1 MGKEFKGQ
9 TGAKIIIN
17 IATFRESAQLKA
29 CIAKE
34 LLKQNIDI
42 GNANSLA
49 KLKDELNNSV
59 PKLLNTAKDLL
70 LSCEVS
76 EEFNKAL
83 FDCLK
88 HCTYD
93 NITITED
100 LFEVHCRPEAREDY
114 YMIVFECI
122 KENILPFFKGLLSKL
137 KTLNPTNVSSQ
148 K

>member
-1 MGKEFKGQ
+1 MSKEFKGQ
-9 TGAKIIIN
+9 TGKRIVIN
-17 IATFRESAQLKA
+17 VANFKESAQLKA

-42 GNANSLA
+42 GNADSLA
-49 KLKDELNNSV
+49 GLKDELNNSV
-59 PKLLNTAKDLL
+59 PKLLNTAKNLL

-83 FDCLK
+83 FDCLR

-93 NITITED
+93 SIQVREQ
-100 LFEVHCRPEAREDY
+100 LFDDVPEAREDY

>member
-1 MGKEFKGQ
+1 MVKEFKGQ
-9 TGAKIIIN
+9 SGKRIVIN
-17 IATFRESAQLKA
+17 IANFKESAQLKA

-34 LLKQNIDI
+34 LLVQNIDL
-42 GNANSLA
+42 GNADSLA
-49 KLKDELNNSV
+49 GLKDELNNSV
-59 PKLLNTAKDLL
+59 PKLLNTAKNLL

-83 FDCLK
+83 FNCLQ

-93 NITITED
+93 NLQVREQ
-100 LFEVHCRPEAREDY
+100 LFDDVPEAREDY

>member
-1 MGKEFKGQ
+1 MSKELKGQ
-9 TGAKIIIN
+9 NGKRIVIN
-17 IATFRESAQLKA
+17 VATFRESAQLKA

-34 LLKQNIDI
+34 LLTQNIDI

-49 KLKDELNNSV
+49 GLKDELNNSV

-76 EEFNKAL
+76 EEFNTAL
-83 FDCLK
+83 FNCLQ

-93 NITITED
+93 SIPVREQ
-100 LFEVHCRPEAREDY
+100 LFDDVPEAREDY

-137 KTLNPTNVSSQ
+137 KTLNPTNESSQ

>member
-9 TGAKIIIN
+9 SGKRIVIN
-17 IATFRESAQLKA
+17 IANFKESAQLKA

-34 LLKQNIDI
+34 LLKQEIDLTQFDSFE
-42 GNANSLA
+42 SLKKEFN
-49 KLKDELNNSV
+49 KLKDI
-59 PKLLNTAKDLL
+59 LLGF
-70 LSCEVS
+70 EIS
-76 EEFNKAL
+76 EEFNAAL
-83 FDCLK
+83 FDCLR

-93 NITITED
+93 NIQVKEQ
-100 LFEVHCRPEAREDY
+100 LFDDVPEAREDY
-114 YMIVFECI
+114 YTIVFECI

>member
-1 MGKEFKGQ
+1 MVKEFKGQ
-9 TGAKIIIN
+9 TGKRIVIN
-17 IATFRESAQLKA
+17 VASFKESAQLKA

-34 LLKQNIDI
+34 LLTQNIDI
-42 GNANSLA
+42 GNADSLA
-49 KLKDELNNSV
+49 GLKDELNNSV
-59 PKLLNTAKDLL
+59 PKLLNTAKNLL

-83 FDCLK
+83 FNCLQ

-93 NITITED
+93 NIKVDER
-100 LFEVHCRPEAREDY
+100 LFDDVPEAREDY
-114 YMIVFECI
+114 YTIVFECI

-137 KTLNPTNVSSQ
+137 KTLNPTKESSQ

>member
-1 MGKEFKGQ
+1 MSKELKGQ
-9 TGAKIIIN
+9 NGKRIVIN
-17 IATFRESAQLKA
+17 VANFRESAHLKA

-76 EEFNKAL
+76 EDFNTAL
-83 FDCLK
+83 FNCLQ

-93 NITITED
+93 SIPVREQ
-100 LFEVHCRPEAREDY
+100 LFDDVPEAREDY

>member
-1 MGKEFKGQ
+1 MSKEFKGQ
-9 TGAKIIIN
+9 TGKRIVIN
-17 IATFRESAQLKA
+17 VANFKESAQLKA

-42 GNANSLA
+42 GNADSLA
-49 KLKDELNNSV
+49 GLKDELNNSV
-59 PKLLNTAKDLL
+59 PKLLNTAKNLL

-83 FDCLK
+83 FDCLR

-93 NITITED
+93 SIQVREQ
-100 LFEVHCRPEAREDY
+100 LFDDVPEAREDY

-137 KTLNPTNVSSQ
+137 KTLNPTKESNQ